1 MPWQYLSFFVLVL
14 RRGPVGRR
22 WSGRNLTLHRLVIER
37 NGESGRELTAA
48 EAPYKGHGTR
58 TASTLPSLSV
68 EGRSGTSFVDS
79 LALCLIPSVSEKMVH
94 FRDLD

>member
-1 MPWQYLSFFVLVL
+1 MGCRIAHEWNV
-14 RRGPVGRR
+14 
-22 WSGRNLTLHRLVIER
+22 RLVIER
-37 NGESGRELTAA
+37 NGESGRELNAA

-58 TASTLPSLSV
+58 TAYTLPFLSV

-79 LALCLIPSVSEKMVH
+79 LALCLITLASEKMVH

>member
-1 MPWQYLSFFVLVL
+1 MGCRIAHEWDVQ
-14 RRGPVGRR
+14 
-22 WSGRNLTLHRLVIER
+22 LVIER
-37 NGESGRELTAA
+37 NGECGRELTAA

-79 LALCLIPSVSEKMVH
+79 LALCLIPSASEKMVH